1 MGAGCARAAAETRSE
16 SDAGGGGGRKEGAGR
31 WSGRR
36 GPRESSR
43 SWGGCHGSGGTGKG
57 GLWALWL
64 HHPAPWGPAFGWGSC
79 KMALR
84 EAPFLHQPAGTPPP
98 LPASPFGAP
107 FLAEERFYRGKLQA
121 QPPPGEER
129 WPLTRPRRARLAAD
143 NGVSAPGRARFW
155 GGCFWSPHPLLAT
168 CGAGGSE
175 LGPSGDTQPLAR
187 AQGAGASWKA
197 LSRGA
202 APAEPAL
209 LFDLHL
215 FECDFQSILKPQRE
229 SQRFCPA
236 ARRALSL
243 HAHVA

>member
-1 MGAGCARAAAETRSE
+1 M
-16 SDAGGGGGRKEGAGR
+16 
-31 WSGRR
+31 
-36 GPRESSR
+36 
-43 SWGGCHGSGGTGKG
+43 
-57 GLWALWL
+57 
-64 HHPAPWGPAFGWGSC
+64 
-79 KMALR
+79 
-84 EAPFLHQPAGTPPP
+84 
-98 LPASPFGAP
+98 
-107 FLAEERFYRGKLQA
+107 ERQERPRGKLTQLGRLPRIRGDRERRLVGTVA
-121 QPPPGEER
+121 SPPCAVGTRVWVGVLQNGTERGPLSSPACWNTPSSPRFSFWGPVCGRGEVLSGKAAGSAPPGEER

>member
-1 MGAGCARAAAETRSE
+1 ME
-16 SDAGGGGGRKEGAGR
+16 
-31 WSGRR
+31 
-36 GPRESSR
+36 
-43 SWGGCHGSGGTGKG
+43 
-57 GLWALWL
+57 
-64 HHPAPWGPAFGWGSC
+64 
-79 KMALR
+79 
-84 EAPFLHQPAGTPPP
+84 QQ
-98 LPASPFGAP
+98 
-107 FLAEERFYRGKLQA
+107 ERPRGKLTQLGKLLRIWGDRGRWLVGA
-121 QPPPGEER
+121 VASPPCAVGTRVWVGVLRNGTGRGPLSSPGCWNTPSSPPFSFWSPVSGRGEVLSGRGSCRLSPPAEER
-129 WPLTRPRRARLAAD
+129 WPLTRCRRARLAAD

-168 CGAGGSE
+168 CGAGSSE